1 MKLFEIYLKR
11 EWWFGP
17 TWAIPAVFMAKGYV
31 YPELRFKFDFIF
43 EVETYGLLVFY
54 HIMWKIIWFLLSGN
68 PIIYTNSQ
76 RRKYLIPK
84 K

>member
-1 MKLFEIYLKR
+1 MKLFKIYLKR

-17 TWAIPAVFMAKGYV
+17 TWAIPVVFMAKGYV

-54 HIMWKIIWFLLSGN
+54 HIMWTIIWFYFLETLL
-68 PIIYTNSQ
+68 YTPTVKEES
-76 RRKYLIPK
+76 I
-84 K
+84 